1 MGTGTGIWA
10 TCVIT
15 IASVVHTMY
24 RILTFGSSGMAD
36 EYPSAKVTGV
46 DLSPI
51 QPPFVPP
58 NCVFEIDDVTLP
70 WTYAENQFDFIHVRE
85 LFGTSSFGNAGV
97 ASNPAVTLRW

>member
-1 MGTGTGIWA
+1 MGYVRDHY
-10 TCVIT
+10 CFRRSYHV
-15 IASVVHTMY
+15 
-24 RILTFGSSGMAD
+24 RILTFGSSDMAD

-70 WTYAENQFDFIHVRE
+70 WTYAENQFD
-85 LFGTSSFGNAGV
+85 LFTCGNCLAAYLIGTSSFGNAGV